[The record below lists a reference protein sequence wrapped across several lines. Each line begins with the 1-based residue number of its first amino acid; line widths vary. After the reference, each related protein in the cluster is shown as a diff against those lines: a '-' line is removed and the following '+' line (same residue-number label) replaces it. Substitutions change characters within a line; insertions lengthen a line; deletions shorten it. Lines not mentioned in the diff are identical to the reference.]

1 MSASAV
7 GVCSGRGD
15 AGRWLKPQE
24 LADLLGMSKYWVQ
37 ERVTAKALPHHRV
50 GRNTRFC
57 PECVTR
63 IQRSTAVAPADRP
76 APLRR
81 TG

>member
-1 MSASAV
+1 MTASAT
-7 GVCSGRGD
+7 VCSGRGD

-50 GRNTRFC
+50 GRCTRFC
-57 PECVTR
+57 PECVER
-63 IQRSTAVAPADRP
+63 IQRSTAVVPADRP
-76 APLRR
+76 RLRR